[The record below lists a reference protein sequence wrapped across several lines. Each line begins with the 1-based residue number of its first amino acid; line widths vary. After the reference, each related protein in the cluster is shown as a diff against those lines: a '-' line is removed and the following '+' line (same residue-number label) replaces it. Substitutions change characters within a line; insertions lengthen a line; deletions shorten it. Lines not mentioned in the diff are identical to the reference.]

1 MVSHVLLLILQVR
14 LTEDELPQVRGRAG
28 VATYEAYRAW
38 LAEAAEW
45 DLIDATL
52 AEDLGPSGLQIIAS
66 MRGASLEGTTLGLQ
80 QLFDDVPLGEI
91 VTVSLQVLEE
101 PPAMRQGALLIR
113 APKCSMCRYPDGLH
127 AADCPRRAE
136 PAVSR

>member
-1 MVSHVLLLILQVR
+1 MLLLILQVR
-14 LTEDELPQVRGRAG
+14 LAEDELPQVRGRAG
-28 VATYEAYRAW
+28 AATYDAYKAW
-38 LAEAAEW
+38 LAAAADW

-66 MRGASLEGTTLGLQ
+66 MRGASIEGTTLGLEH
-80 QLFDDVPLGEI
+80 LFDDVPIGE
-91 VTVSLQVLEE
+91 VVAVSLQVLEE

-127 AADCPRRAE
+127 AADCPRRGSAAE
-136 PAVSR
+136 TAVG